1 MILLID
7 IGNTNTVCA
16 IYNSQK
22 YLEIKRVDKKEDIQ
36 PILEIFLKYNVTD
49 IAIASVVPILE
60 NIFIQHVLWVYRCSD
75 RSAQENVRKIRAEQA
90 SKARRGMHD
99 DTPTELENWI
109 SDNAAAVCVS
119 HKSTAFLFF
128 KPPTR

>member
-60 NIFIQHVLWVYRCSD
+60 NIFIKKINQIFKIKPFIVTHNNSNIVFKIDSKSSFLAYRS
-75 RSAQENVRKIRAEQA
+75 
-90 SKARRGMHD
+90 
-99 DTPTELENWI
+99 
-109 SDNAAAVCVS
+109 
-119 HKSTAFLFF
+119 
-128 KPPTR
+128 